1 MAEQEVKKVEAVTP
15 VAPAPVETK
24 SNVADG
30 KVTAPPPPVAAEK
43 QKAATA
49 AEESKALAVVESKF
63 FVPDSL
69 FIFQENYEKPN

>member
-1 MAEQEVKKVEAVTP
+1 
-15 VAPAPVETK
+15 
-24 SNVADG
+24 VADG

-69 FIFQENYEKPN
+69 FIFQENNEKPN